1 MSAVA
6 PKLNEGQG
14 PKEQFSKAQHWLE
27 VSGSRVGA
35 QKGFLLLRRG
45 NNVTIISA
53 FPSKSDIEEDFQKL
67 AFRAFQQHRVIQ
79 RIGEPSANSHGARL
93 AWIAFSVRISGR
105 PAVVAL
111 QLSVSDSKSDAA
123 LYQEIGTRVLRREDD
138 SVAVERNQM
147 AINERS
153 HKLEISSATINQDD
167 QELASTSKSKQEKIK
182 NITKDPEHLLK
193 QTESNASNE
202 TNEILEEQSAII
214 SSLATILDQNKFEQS
229 LHAFADCVAKSFGC
243 LRVTIG
249 LERSGNIDIKAVSG
263 VVDFDSR
270 SALMVDIAQ
279 ALKETI
285 ASTSMITLPADSEVD
300 IPPQGHISLASQLK
314 NPALC
319 SFPLVDNKQIVGAVL
334 LERDHKFSEQEQ
346 QQLQRMALVLS
357 PIIALKK
364 LEAMGSLQWMSR
376 FLKSHLRSLLGASK
390 LGLKLI
396 LIALAGFLVWSSLY
410 TTMFLVDA
418 QAAIE
423 ARLQRAV
430 VAYAPGY
437 LSQVNK
443 KAGDIVKQG
452 DVLGQL
458 DVEDLELDRIK
469 WLGERDKLTK
479 EYRANL
485 AQRDR
490 SNIRILEARRSQAQS
505 QIDLIDAK
513 IERAT
518 LRAPIDGVV
527 ISGDLSQAVGSPV
540 EQGQLLFEVASL
552 EDYRLSLMVDE
563 ADIGWVEIG
572 KKGNLRLRS
581 LPEQIFPFSITA
593 ITPVSEPGQGANVF
607 RVEASLKELPKSF
620 RPGMGGFAK
629 IEVEPRAIGWIWSR
643 SFMDW
648 LRMESW
654 KYGI

>member
-1 MSAVA
+1 MSAAA
-6 PKLNEGQG
+6 PKITEGQG
-14 PKEQFSKAQHWLE
+14 SKEQFSKAQHWLE

-35 QKGFLLLRRG
+35 EKGFLLLRRG
-45 NNVTIISA
+45 NNSAIISA
-53 FPSKSDIEEDFQKL
+53 FPNKNDIDEEFQKL
-67 AFRAFQQHRVIQ
+67 AFCAFQEHRVIQ
-79 RIGEPSANSHGARL
+79 RIGKSGANSHGSRP
-93 AWIAFSVRISGR
+93 AWIAFSVRVAGR
-105 PAVVAL
+105 PAVVAF
-111 QLSVSDSKSDAA
+111 QLSVSDSKSDAT
-123 LYQEIGTRVLRREDD
+123 LYQEIGSRVLRREDD
-138 SVAVERNQM
+138 SISVAHSQM
-147 AINERS
+147 SISESS
-153 HKLEISSATINQDD
+153 HKLEISPAAISQDD
-167 QELASTSKSKQEKIK
+167 QELTSTSKSEQEINKNSSRETENLIK
-182 NITKDPEHLLK
+182 TP
-193 QTESNASNE
+193 SANE
-202 TNEILEEQSAII
+202 TNKILEEQSAVI
-214 SSLATILDQNKFEQS
+214 SSLATILDQNKLEQS
-229 LHAFADCVAKSFGC
+229 LHSFANCIAKNFEC

-249 LERSGNIDIKAVSG
+249 LEHSGNIDIKAISG
-263 VVDFDSR
+263 VVDFDPR

-285 ASTSMITLPADSEVD
+285 ASTSMITLPGDSEVD
-300 IPPQGHISLASQLK
+300 VPPQGHLSLVSQLK

-319 SFPLVDNKQIVGAVL
+319 SFPLVDDKQIVGAVL
-334 LERDHKFSEQEQ
+334 LERDHKFTEQEQ
-346 QQLQRMALVLS
+346 QQLQRMALLLS

-364 LEAMGSLQWMSR
+364 LEAMGSVQWMSR
-376 FLKSHLRSLLGASK
+376 FLKSHLQSLLGTSK

-396 LIALAGFLVWSSLY
+396 LIALTGFLVWSSLY
-410 TTMFLVDA
+410 TTMFVVDA

-423 ARLQRAV
+423 ARVQRAV

-443 KAGDIVKQG
+443 KAGDIVRQG
-452 DVLGQL
+452 DLLGQL

-490 SNIRILEARRSQAQS
+490 SNIRILEARRSQAQA
-505 QIDLIDAK
+505 QLDLIDAK

-540 EQGQLLFEVASL
+540 DQGQLLFEVASL

-581 LPEQIFPFSITA
+581 LPEQVFPFSITA
-593 ITPVSEPGQGANVF
+593 ITPVSEPGQGANIF
-607 RVEASLKELPKSF
+607 RVEASLEELPKSF